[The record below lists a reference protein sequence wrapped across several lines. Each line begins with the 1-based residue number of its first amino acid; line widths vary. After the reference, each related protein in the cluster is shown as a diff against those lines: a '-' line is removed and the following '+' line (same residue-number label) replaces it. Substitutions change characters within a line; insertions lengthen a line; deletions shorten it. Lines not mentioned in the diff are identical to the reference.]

1 MNEELDS
8 QLSAMFDNE
17 LPAGQCEL
25 LARRLSRDEDLKSR
39 WAVYAA
45 IGATI
50 RAEGGARLNGQL
62 ARRVS
67 VAISAE
73 PAVVSTSVLEI
84 ETAVAEASAAQP
96 AIVAQAA
103 SARPQVV
110 ASRWWAPVGGVAVAA
125 SVAAAAILW
134 VRMESP
140 QGAVVAQT
148 EARSAGRTIGLSAD
162 TKAVV
167 DLKNSYVVPKTN
179 PRRSIVPSTQLANYV
194 VAHSEF
200 SSPVN
205 RRNLL
210 STLMASEP
218 GTAGLQSGS
227 EEPTED
233 INDDATSP
241 Q

>member
-17 LPAGQCEL
+17 LPAAQCEL
-25 LARRLSRDEDLKSR
+25 LARRLSRDEELKARWSR
-39 WAVYAA
+39 YAA

-50 RAEGGARLNGQL
+50 RAEGGPRLNIEL
-62 ARRVS
+62 ARRVR

-73 PAVVSTSVLEI
+73 PSVA
-84 ETAVAEASAAQP
+84 TAPDA
-96 AIVAQAA
+96 AA
-103 SARPQVV
+103 SSLADSGLVAKPTRARSGSF
-110 ASRWWAPVGGVAVAA
+110 ATRWWAPVGAVAVAA

-134 VRMESP
+134 VRYEPVP
-140 QGAVVAQT
+140 QDGPALVRAAEMSGPHVGQSADNIVVANP
-148 EARSAGRTIGLSAD
+148 D
-162 TKAVV
+162 
-167 DLKNSYVVPKTN
+167 NSYVVPKSS
-179 PRRSIVPSTQLANYV
+179 PRRSIVPATQLANYV

-210 STLMASEP
+210 STLMSEP
-218 GTAGLQSGS
+218 GTAGAQPGS

-233 INDDATSP
+233 ANDDAQGP

>member
-17 LPAGQCEL
+17 LPAAECEL
-25 LARRLSRDEDLKSR
+25 LARRLSRDEELKSR
-39 WAVYAA
+39 WARYAA

-50 RAEGGARLNGQL
+50 RAEGGTRLNSDL
-62 ARRVS
+62 ARRVN
-67 VAISAE
+67 VAISEE
-73 PAVVSTSVLEI
+73 PSVGTSEGEL
-84 ETAVAEASAAQP
+84 AAGIQP
-96 AIVAQAA
+96 AASGG
-103 SARPQVV
+103 SARQRSRAV
-110 ASRWWAPVGGVAVAA
+110 ASRWWVPVGGVAVAA

-134 VRMESP
+134 VRYDSSG
-140 QGAVVAQT
+140 QDGLAVAQST
-148 EARSAGRTIGLSAD
+148 SASGGSAVGQSAD
-162 TKAVV
+162 NLTNVSTAP
-167 DLKNSYVVPKTN
+167 SYTVPKATS
-179 PRRSIVPSTQLANYV
+179 RRSIFPSTQLANYV

-210 STLMASEP
+210 SALRASES
-218 GTAGLQSGS
+218 GTAGAQSGS

-233 INDDATSP
+233 VNDDAKSP

>member
-8 QLSAMFDNE
+8 QLSAMFDDE
-17 LPAGQCEL
+17 LPAVECEL
-25 LARRLSRDEDLKSR
+25 LARRLSRDEELRGRWSR
-39 WAVYAA
+39 YAA

-50 RAEGGARLNGQL
+50 RAEGGARLNAEL

-67 VAISAE
+67 IAIAAE
-73 PAVVSTSVLEI
+73 PP
-84 ETAVAEASAAQP
+84 VAAEP
-96 AIVAQAA
+96 EPV
-103 SARPQVV
+103 RPP
-110 ASRWWAPVGGVAVAA
+110 SRRRLQLFGSRLWAPVGGVAVAA

-134 VRMESP
+134 VRFQEAP
-140 QGAVVAQT
+140 DVHGIAQGTAGAAARHSSDNVVVANT
-148 EARSAGRTIGLSAD
+148 PD
-162 TKAVV
+162 
-167 DLKNSYVVPKTN
+167 SYVVPKTL

-210 STLMASEP
+210 SALMANES
-218 GTAGLQSGS
+218 GTAGAPSGS

-233 INDDATSP
+233 VNDDAKSP

>member
-8 QLSAMFDNE
+8 QLSAMFDDE
-17 LPAGQCEL
+17 LPAAQCEL
-25 LARRLSRDEDLKSR
+25 LARRLSRDEELRGR
-39 WAVYAA
+39 WGRYAA

-50 RAEGGARLNGQL
+50 RAEGGARLNAEL

-73 PAVVSTSVLEI
+73 PAVL
-84 ETAVAEASAAQP
+84 AEPVRSP
-96 AIVAQAA
+96 
-103 SARPQVV
+103 SRP
-110 ASRWWAPVGGVAVAA
+110 SRLWAPVGGVAVAA

-134 VRMESP
+134 VRFESP
-140 QGAVVAQT
+140 PDSQALAQATSARTGTAAVGQ
-148 EARSAGRTIGLSAD
+148 SAD
-162 TKAVV
+162 SAAVANAS
-167 DLKNSYVVPKTN
+167 DSYVVPKAI

-210 STLMASEP
+210 SALMASES
-218 GTAGLQSGS
+218 GTAGAQSGS

-233 INDDATSP
+233 VNDDAKSP